1 MSESLPEHV
10 EVNRAYWDERAHQW
24 VRAGE
29 EGWAQSAPTW
39 GAYEVPESE
48 LSLLPDDM
56 SGMEAIELGCGT
68 AYCSAW
74 MARRGKRRTG
84 NQRRNDPGRF
94 QKSLEERPAGGGHRR
109 LSSCFGVN
117 VTVPFFADCPP
128 MTAHRRFES

>member
-74 MARRGKRRTG
+74 MARRGARVFAIDNSQEQLATARRLAEKHT
-84 NQRRNDPGRF
+84 
-94 QKSLEERPAGGGHRR
+94 STMRPA
-109 LSSCFGVN
+109 
-117 VTVPFFADCPP
+117 
-128 MTAHRRFES
+128 